1 MLKQFYIFI
10 LKIWHK
16 IHQDGILKESAALT
30 YVTLLG
36 SLPFAI
42 FLLFFLPELPFLQLN
57 DKLTEIIRTSFLP
70 DSAEVIYTHL
80 QQLAS
85 KRIPFNLFSFV
96 ILLISSYSLFQII
109 NSSFD
114 KILNADEFHSKNFF
128 SNLIK
133 FFGMTILGS
142 LLILVLLSTTSQP
155 FLSTF
160 FEIPFLE
167 GVLLYLSPVLILF
180 MIFTF
185 GFFYI
190 PTVKVRI
197 RSIIIGA
204 ATASI
209 TWIIF
214 KSIFNWFIVHL
225 TNIELVWGVLASV
238 PIFLFW
244 IYSNWVIILSG
255 VAIVSI
261 LEKRDNLS
269 SSSIPQNNLRV
280 TIEKTMGGESEKLSS
295 STILNKDDVKE
306 ILQEIFIEASQDRVQ
321 PKDEKKQ

>member
-1 MLKQFYIFI
+1 MLKQLYIFI